1 MAALTSICLLVLLL
15 PFEPMSPLFAILGFE
30 LSFLEFSAAI
40 LFAVTAGLLL
50 FPRAGGLKIAMPLM
64 GFAVA
69 FLVACLLST
78 YWAEPPRSLP
88 LKATLRVAAGVAA
101 FALTAW
107 ALVRS
112 TRMSAA
118 SLLLGSFAAAGL
130 FTASVGLLE
139 VVSLPSI
146 EALLAPFREHNF
158 EVGGTARIA
167 ATFPYPNTAAGFLV
181 LTLPAALF
189 FVARDNA
196 SRRSIAL
203 ASATALIMFTAILF
217 TYSRGA
223 LLGALGATALLWL
236 WLWRRGHPATGRI
249 GRFEIAFLLL
259 ALIVTFDVPTFRW
272 RAASEGDGGW
282 YRASLQPVE
291 QELELEPGG
300 LATTMVGVRNT
311 GKTTWGSEGDEPV
324 YLSYRW
330 FVAKEDG
337 SLDPL
342 PIEGERTPLPRA
354 VAPDETVVVRASVS
368 VSAGR
373 GRYILIWD
381 MVHADKL
388 WFSDKAGL
396 GSPVRVLVGEEDG
409 FSELPRPEDVRDRL
423 AREAWRPGRWELWG
437 LALTLFKDNP
447 ILGIGPDNFRW
458 SYGPAAGRST
468 WDTRTFSNS
477 LYLETLAT
485 TGLVGAVIF
494 FSLVASVALG
504 ASSRGGFERGVP
516 CQFCRSCRPGRV
528 VLASGFLDSRGVRL
542 PSRIYIYLSGFLDP
556 AGQLCRPHSR

>member
-1 MAALTSICLLVLLL
+1 MV
-15 PFEPMSPLFAILGFE
+15 P
-30 LSFLEFSAAI
+30 
-40 LFAVTAGLLL
+40 
-50 FPRAGGLKIAMPLM
+50 
-64 GFAVA
+64 
-69 FLVACLLST
+69 
-78 YWAEPPRSLP
+78 
-88 LKATLRVAAGVAA
+88 RVA
-101 FALTAW
+101 
-107 ALVRS
+107 
-112 TRMSAA
+112 
-118 SLLLGSFAAAGL
+118 
-130 FTASVGLLE
+130 
-139 VVSLPSI
+139 
-146 EALLAPFREHNF
+146 
-158 EVGGTARIA
+158 
-167 ATFPYPNTAAGFLV
+167 
-181 LTLPAALF
+181 
-189 FVARDNA
+189 
-196 SRRSIAL
+196 
-203 ASATALIMFTAILF
+203 
-217 TYSRGA
+217 
-223 LLGALGATALLWL
+223 
-236 WLWRRGHPATGRI
+236 
-249 GRFEIAFLLL
+249 
-259 ALIVTFDVPTFRW
+259 
-272 RAASEGDGGW
+272 
-282 YRASLQPVE
+282 LQPVE

-494 FSLVASVALG
+494 FSLVASALWGLRRVVVSSAESPVNSVALV
-504 ASSRGGFERGVP
+504 ALVV
-516 CQFCRSCRPGRV
+516 SCS
-528 VLASGFLDSRGVRL
+528 LAGFLIHGVFDYL
-542 PSRIYIYLSGFLDP
+542 LESTSIYLAFWILLGSSAALIHVE
-556 AGQLCRPHSR
+556 ATS